1 MRTQTPHCN
10 PTGVGALFA
19 PLFYKPDCFSVGG
32 LWLYNRNYFPKTTGS
47 FLYMIFSIPDRRFP
61 WRFFNTSIYEHKGKQ
76 KMKKTSLIF
85 AFAYI
90 FICQIHSLNAASIS
104 IDACAKEGVTTGA
117 KCWNGTGGNVTM
129 MISYAT
135 HCTSSSAGCVFIDC
149 ETDCTCNSPSYTC
162 PSGGT
167 TTDCSKVT
175 CNPIWGDIDN
185 TTHIQTGKAQTPDT
199 SNGCKCKDKTSGIGS
214 TIYRCIAGYY
224 DTSKGIALA
233 GTKPTCEICPP
244 IGNNNVAGKSN
255 PGLTDK
261 PTNQG
266 ITSCYIPFN
275 TEITD
280 DTGTYIFYN
289 SGLNINPGCKW
300 TE

>member
-1 MRTQTPHCN
+1 MRAQTSHCN

-61 WRFFNTSIYEHKGKQ
+61 WRFFNKPNRERGI
-76 KMKKTSLIF
+76 KMKKFQHIIALTIIITL
-85 AFAYI
+85 
-90 FICQIHSLNAASIS
+90 ASS
-104 IDACAKEGVTTGA
+104 TNLYADNCSTAGVTTGA
-117 KCWNGTGGNVTM
+117 KCWSGSGGNKV
-129 MISYAT
+129 SYAIK
-135 HCTSSSAGCVFIDC
+135 CTSSAAGCVFINC
-149 ETDCTCNSPSYTC
+149 PTDCTCNTSDYNC
-162 PSGGT
+162 PSGGS
-167 TTDCSKVT
+167 TTDCSSVT
-175 CNPIWGDIDN
+175 CNPIWGNIDN
-185 TTHIQTGKAQTPDT
+185 TTHIQTGQAQTPDT

-261 PTNQG
+261 PTNHG

-280 DTGTYIFYN
+280 NTGTYIFYS

>member
-1 MRTQTPHCN
+1 
-10 PTGVGALFA
+10 
-19 PLFYKPDCFSVGG
+19 
-32 LWLYNRNYFPKTTGS
+32 
-47 FLYMIFSIPDRRFP
+47 
-61 WRFFNTSIYEHKGKQ
+61 
-76 KMKKTSLIF
+76 MKKTSLIF

-90 FICQIHSLNAASIS
+90 FICQIYSSHAASIS

-149 ETDCTCNSPSYTC
+149 ETDCTCNSPGYTC
-162 PSGGT
+162 PSGGG
-167 TTDCSKVT
+167 TTDCSDVT

-199 SNGCKCKDKTSGIGS
+199 SNGCKCKDKNIGIGS

-224 DTSKGIALA
+224 DTVTGIVISGSKP
-233 GTKPTCEICPP
+233 KCEKCPS
-244 IGNNNVAGKSN
+244 IGNNNVAGQSKTGFTEDVQN
-255 PGLTDK
+255 K
-261 PTNQG
+261 G
-266 ITSCYIPFN
+266 ITSCYIPYN

-280 DTGTYIFYN
+280 DTGTYIFY
-289 SGLNINPGCKW
+289 GTPFQVAIGGGCHW